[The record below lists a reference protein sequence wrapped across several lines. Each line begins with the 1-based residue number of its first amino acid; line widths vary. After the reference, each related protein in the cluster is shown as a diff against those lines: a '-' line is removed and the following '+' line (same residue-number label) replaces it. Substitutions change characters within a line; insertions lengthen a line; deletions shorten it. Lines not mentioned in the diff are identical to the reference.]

1 MNTVSSPP
9 QQPEQDP
16 MAFDLILRNARIS
29 GNTPDMPLV
38 DIAIAGETIA
48 AVEPELAA
56 DGPERDI
63 GGRLVSPGLVETHIH
78 LDKSR
83 IMDRCSASP
92 DRGTDH
98 MARVAAVKP
107 GFTQADVYERA
118 RATVE
123 QCVANGASHMRTH
136 VELDPNVGLRGYE
149 AIKQLAEDYRW
160 AIDIEICVFAQEGW
174 TNAPETDANIVA
186 ALEDGAS
193 VVGGA
198 PGYDPDHGGQ
208 IRRIFEL
215 AREYDIDVDIHLDV
229 GPTTDDMDI
238 HLVCDLTEK
247 YGWSGRVAVGH
258 GTKYSCLPPQEL
270 NELGKRLADSGVA
283 VTVLPATDLFVMG
296 RHQDHSV
303 MRGVADANALLACGV
318 NCSLSTNNVLNPFT
332 PFGDC
337 SLVRIAN
344 LYANVAQRGGE
355 EELAECFA
363 MMTER
368 SARLLRRSEYGV
380 LAGKP
385 ADIVVWNA
393 ESGADAVATIA
404 RPLFG
409 FKRGRQT
416 FSQQLPE
423 LHYP

>member
-1 MNTVSSPP
+1 
-9 QQPEQDP
+9 

-29 GNTPDMPLV
+29 GTGPEAPLM
-38 DIAIAGETIA
+38 DIAIQGETIA
-48 AVEPELAA
+48 AVEPRLDAE
-56 DGPERDI
+56 GKEWGV
-63 GGRLVSPGLVETHIH
+63 GGRLVSPGLIETHIH

-83 IMDRCSASP
+83 IMDRCTAAP

-107 GFTQADVYERA
+107 GFTQEDVYARA
-118 RATVE
+118 QATVE
-123 QCVANGASHMRTH
+123 QCVVNGASHMRTH
-136 VELDPNVGLRGYE
+136 VELDPNVGLRGFE
-149 AIKQLAEDYRW
+149 ALKQLAADYRW

-186 ALEDGAS
+186 ALKNGAT

-215 AREYDIDVDIHLDV
+215 AREFDVDVDIHLDV
-229 GPTTDDMDI
+229 GPTIDDMDI
-238 HLVCDLTEK
+238 HLVCELTQE
-247 YGWSGRVAVGH
+247 YGWGGRVAVGH
-258 GTKYSCLPPQEL
+258 GTKYSCLPPAQLET
-270 NELGKRLADSGVA
+270 LGARLADTGVA

-296 RHQDHSV
+296 RHLDHSV
-303 MRGVADANALLACGV
+303 IRGVADANALMACGV

-355 EELAECFA
+355 AELTECFE
-363 MMTER
+363 MLTHR
-368 SARLLRRSEYGV
+368 SARLLRRDDYGIGV
-380 LAGKP
+380 GKP
-385 ADIVVWNA
+385 ADLVVWNA
-393 ESGADAVATIA
+393 TSGAEAVATIA
-404 RPLFG
+404 RPLYG

-416 FSQQLPE
+416 FSQTLPE
-423 LHYP
+423 LHRP